1 MFWSL
6 FSSKNQKL
14 VKKWVKE
21 HEQIVVLAHK
31 VIADYSNNNHA
42 ATKKDLV
49 SLRELAVNHIM
60 TEDLEFYKLLKD
72 KKRFDSKT
80 EKLIDEFTD
89 TFRDTKLVLMDFL
102 SKYTRTDAVLDD
114 EFFKTFN
121 EIVGV
126 LAERIAFEEKT
137 LYATLSAK

>member
-14 VKKWVKE
+14 VKKWVRE

-31 VIADYSNNNHA
+31 VIAEYSKNDHDA
-42 ATKKDLV
+42 AKKALKDLNT
-49 SLRELAVNHIM
+49 LAINHIM
-60 TEDLEFYKLLKD
+60 SEDVEFYLLLKD
-72 KKRFDSKT
+72 QKRLDDETEVFVKNFTETFKGTKT
-80 EKLIDEFTD
+80 ALM
-89 TFRDTKLVLMDFL
+89 TFLT
-102 SKYTRTDAVLDD
+102 KYTRPEAVLDE

-126 LAERIAFEEKT
+126 LAERIAFEEKN
-137 LYATLSAK
+137 LYVMLDSK